1 MKETAFSELIAADTY
16 CGRIL
21 PGDFSDQLK
30 TRLEACCRAFSAF
43 DQIGTDAI
51 PYIAAW
57 HDNQKTIWYEFVSK
71 NFMSLLNC
79 SPETAAETLRKSI
92 IEQKVF
98 QHLDSERKISEN
110 ILVSEDLRGART
122 NIRREVHR
130 RGSVEAV
137 YKCLLAN
144 ERTLWIKDQAFVESY
159 PDDQIHLSIGCLTV
173 VTKEMKADE
182 ARRRMARA
190 LRESERKFRDQAL
203 HDDLTGLY
211 NTRHLFEVLPG
222 LIEAGQCDGEKLSL
236 IFFDIDNFKG
246 VVDTHGHLKA
256 SQVIREVGHL
266 LQETLKPPEFGVAY
280 AGDEFIV
287 VIPDCGKARA
297 MEKAEQLRHCL
308 RKNTFLNTAGLA
320 IRLRASFGVATFP
333 DDSKDQMGLLAIADQ
348 AMFHIKAIGKNS
360 VGDVDQLLK
369 APNSPQQKVFDF

>member
-1 MKETAFSELIAADTY
+1 MKEAAFSEITRSENY

-21 PGDFSDQLK
+21 TGAFSDQLK
-30 TRLEACCRAFSAF
+30 TRLTNCCLAFSAF
-43 DQIGTDAI
+43 DRIGTEAI

-57 HDNQKTIWYEFVSK
+57 KDGQKTIWYEYISR
-71 NFMSLLNC
+71 NFLSLMGC
-79 SPETAAETLRKSI
+79 SAEDAAETLRQSI
-92 IEQKVF
+92 IEQKIF
-98 QHLDSERKISEN
+98 QHLDSEHQISEN
-110 ILVSEDLRGART
+110 ILASEDLKGHRS
-122 NIRREVHR
+122 NIRQEVHL

-137 YKCLLAN
+137 YKCLLPS
-144 ERTLWIKDQAFVESY
+144 ERALWLKDQAFVESY
-159 PDDQIHLSIGCLTV
+159 PEDKIHLSIGCLTV

-182 ARRRMARA
+182 ARRLMALA

-236 IFFDIDNFKG
+236 IFFDLDNFKG

-266 LQETLKPPEFGVAY
+266 LQDTLKPPEFGVSY

-287 VIPDCGKARA
+287 VIPDCDKSRA
-297 MEKAEQLRHCL
+297 MEKAEELRS
-308 RKNTFLNTAGLA
+308 RIRTNTFLNTHGLA

-360 VGDVDQLLK
+360 VGDINQLLA
-369 APNSPQQKVFDF
+369 APKTPQQKVFDF

>member
-1 MKETAFSELIAADTY
+1 MKEGAFSDLINSATY
-16 CGRIL
+16 CGHIL
-21 PGDFSDQLK
+21 SAEFSSQLK
-30 TRLEACCRAFSAF
+30 GRLADCCLAFNNF
-43 DQIGTDAI
+43 DQIGTEAI

-57 HDNQKTIWYEFVSK
+57 HDDKKTIWYEFVSK
-71 NFMSLLNC
+71 NFLDLLNC
-79 SPETAAETLRKSI
+79 SPENAAEALRQSI

-98 QHLDSERKISEN
+98 QHLDSERLISEN
-110 ILVSEDLRGART
+110 ILVSEDLKGARS
-122 NIRREVHR
+122 NIRQEVHR
-130 RGSVEAV
+130 KGRVEAV
-137 YKCLLAN
+137 YKCLLPN
-144 ERTLWIKDQAFVESY
+144 ERALWIKDQAFVETY

-256 SQVIREVGHL
+256 SQVIREMGHL
-266 LQETLKPPEFGVAY
+266 LQDTLKPPEFGVAY

-287 VIPDCGKARA
+287 VVPDCGKARA
-297 MEKAEQLRHCL
+297 MEKAEQLRSRIC
-308 RKNTFLNTAGLA
+308 KNTFLNTHGLA

-360 VGDVDQLLK
+360 VGDIDQLLK
-369 APNSPQQKVFDF
+369 APDSPQQKVFDF